1 MLKGL
6 IIFYG
11 LLLSLYGL
19 YCFFEPIRVTEL
31 IGYVS
36 TTGDARA
43 EFLAMYAGVQI
54 AVGLFAI
61 YSLFD
66 TTMLRATILLL
77 GVVFFFLALFR
88 MLGFLEEDSTGI
100 YTHAALIFET
110 FSAAVFLFAFFKQ
123 PRPVVKLQ

>member
-19 YCFFEPIRVTEL
+19 YCFIEPIRVTEL
-31 IGYVS
+31 IGYVT

-54 AVGLFAI
+54 AVGLFAL

-66 TTMLRATILLL
+66 TTMLRSTVLLI

-88 MLGFLEEDSTGI
+88 MIGFLGEDDTSF
-100 YTHAALIFET
+100 YTHAALIFEAI
-110 FSAAVFLFAFFKQ
+110 SAALFLALFIKQ
-123 PRPVVKLQ
+123 PKPIVNL